1 MEKTKIKE
9 VLNSWNFWVDELP
22 LGKERDAYYLQQM
35 VSLLQSNF
43 IVVIAGP
50 RRAGKS
56 VLLRQAAQ
64 RLIQQGINKRDVLI
78 INWEDYR
85 WEQLNLALLEQI
97 YTVFREEI
105 STGKKPYL
113 FLDEVHRLP
122 RWEKFVRTLHE
133 LQEAQ
138 LCISGSTSKIISDQL
153 GTVLTGRH
161 VDLMVLPLSFRE
173 FLTFKGL
180 RAADQPL
187 AADELSVLAHKTEWR
202 RWLREYLEWGG
213 FPEVVLSERKPEILI
228 NYFSDIIHRDIVEKY
243 KIKEISKLRSLA
255 RFYLSNAGSPISF
268 NKVGA
273 WLNETVSTVSRF
285 SYYFE
290 EVYLLHF
297 LKRFSYKVKEQ
308 ENSPR
313 KVYAYDVGL
322 ANALGFRFREN
333 WGKLYENIV
342 LLELLRQKNENHDLE
357 LFYWQDAY
365 HHEVDFVVKDGLKV
379 KQLFQVCFNLDEFQT
394 KEREIRALL
403 KAMEE
408 FQLPQAFL
416 ITDDDER
423 EETFNRKTIIFIPL
437 WKWLLQQQ

>member
-1 MEKTKIKE
+1 MDKTKIKE
-9 VLNSWNFWVDELP
+9 VLNSWNFWVADLP
-22 LGKERDAYYLQQM
+22 LGKERNAYYLQKM
-35 VSLLQSNF
+35 ISLLQSNF
-43 IVVIAGP
+43 IVVSAGP

-56 VLLRQAAQ
+56 VLLRQAAH
-64 RLIQQGINKRDVLI
+64 RLIQQGIDKREVLMV
-78 INWEDYR
+78 NWEDYR
-85 WEQLNLALLEQI
+85 WEPLDLALLEQI

-138 LCISGSTSKIISDQL
+138 LCISGSTSKIISDRL

-161 VDLMVLPLSFRE
+161 LDLVVLPLSFRE
-173 FLTFKGL
+173 FLTFKG
-180 RAADQPL
+180 QVI
-187 AADELSVLAHKTEWR
+187 ADELSMLANKTKLR
-202 RWLREYLEWGG
+202 QWLREYLEFGG
-213 FPEVVLSERKPEILI
+213 FPEVTLAVPREQKLEILS

-243 KIKEISKLRSLA
+243 KIKDVSKLRSLA
-255 RFYLSNAGSPISF
+255 RFYLSNAGSLISF
-268 NKVGA
+268 NKVGT
-273 WLNETVSTVSRF
+273 WLKETVSTVSRF
-285 SYYFE
+285 SSYFE

-308 ENSPR
+308 ENSLR
-313 KVYAYDVGL
+313 KVYVYDVGL

-357 LFYWQDAY
+357 LFYWQDIH
-365 HHEVDFVVKDGLKV
+365 HHEVDFVVKEGLKV
-379 KQLFQVCFNLDEFQT
+379 KQLIQVCFNLDDFQT

-408 FQLPQAFL
+408 FQLPTAFL

-423 EETFNRKTIIFIPL
+423 EELVDRKTIIFIPL
-437 WKWLLQQQ
+437 WKWLLQSHQV